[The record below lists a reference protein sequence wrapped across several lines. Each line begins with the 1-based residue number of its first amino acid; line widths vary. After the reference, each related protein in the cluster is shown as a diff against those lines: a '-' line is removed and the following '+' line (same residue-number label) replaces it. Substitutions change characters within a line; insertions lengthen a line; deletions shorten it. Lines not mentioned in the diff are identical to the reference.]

1 MSSDYIEMISSLIK
15 ETLDGPAIFS
25 EKKESAE
32 SSTVTYEPIVLDINW
47 LNDYEEST
55 APASRRRLRQA
66 AQRAGGGNIN
76 NLKSFID
83 GLNSLLDRSTLTDAQ
98 RESHVDTI
106 AKIEIIRTLYNLLG
120 ESDEGGARN
129 VKGYL
134 FEVFMQ
140 EVFEGKVETDTAE
153 NITDITFDSQAVS
166 LKFIGKGERVEG
178 STSLLRNQF
187 EKSNLDTIRYIVGE
201 KDLKNKTVE
210 FYEFQLSMAYLEKV
224 ASTKRF
230 KLSKGS
236 KQIQTKP
243 IGLLNFSNA
252 ESITQQMFKALDERF
267 RKLFTEL
274 QQLNAAADV
283 LRTDVETQKRGRGS
297 AQATAKGRVTRKAGD
312 VRKAS
317 QEA

>member
-1 MSSDYIEMISSLIK
+1 MSGEYIEMISNLIK
-15 ETLDGPAIFS
+15 EALNGPVILS
-25 EKKESAE
+25 EKKEPAE
-32 SSTVTYEPIVLDINW
+32 APTVTYEPIVLDINW

-55 APASRRRLRQA
+55 APASRTRLRKA

-76 NLKSFID
+76 NLESFIV
-83 GLNSLLDRSTLTDAQ
+83 GLNSLLGSSTLTDAQ
-98 RESHVDTI
+98 KDSHVDTI

-120 ESDEGGARN
+120 ESDKGGAGN

-140 EVFEGKVETDTAE
+140 EVFGGKVETDTAE
-153 NITDITFDSQAVS
+153 NIADITFDGEDVS

-178 STSLLRNQF
+178 STSLLKNRF
-187 EKSNLDTIRYIVGE
+187 EESKLGTIRYIVGE

-210 FYEFQLSMAYLEKV
+210 FYEFDLTRAYFEKV

-230 KLSKGS
+230 KLTKGS
-236 KQIQTKP
+236 DNITVVP
-243 IGLLNFSNA
+243 IGVLDFSNA

-267 RKLFTEL
+267 RELFSQL
-274 QQLNAAADV
+274 QQLNAAANV